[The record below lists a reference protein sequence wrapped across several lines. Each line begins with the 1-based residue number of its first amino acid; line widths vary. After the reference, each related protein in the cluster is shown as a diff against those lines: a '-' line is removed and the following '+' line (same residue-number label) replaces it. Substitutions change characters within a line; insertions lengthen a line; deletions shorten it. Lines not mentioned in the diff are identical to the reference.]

1 MISFEL
7 LTQFINPNLLFT
19 IAFIILLL
27 AIINIYLKKW
37 KKFFLFSYYFLQT
50 Y

>member
-19 IAFIILLL
+19 IAFIILIL
-27 AIINIYLKKW
+27 AIINIYLKNEKS
-37 KKFFLFSYYFLQT
+37 FLFSYYFLQT
-50 Y
+50 N